1 MFYVDYKHNSG
12 TYIVVVF
19 KSNQEQLIFT
29 ANIHILTGV
38 LYTKVQ
44 EKPRSYVRPIY
55 QYESIFSKR
64 RRRVNIPFLFANCTL
79 VIRIY
84 GGAD

>member
-1 MFYVDYKHNSG
+1 MFYVVNEHNSG
-12 TYIVVVF
+12 TYIVFVF

-44 EKPRSYVRPIY
+44 EKPRSYVRPIC
-55 QYESIFSKR
+55 QYESIYSK
-64 RRRVNIPFLFANCTL
+64 ILFANCTL

-84 GGAD
+84 GGADRRK